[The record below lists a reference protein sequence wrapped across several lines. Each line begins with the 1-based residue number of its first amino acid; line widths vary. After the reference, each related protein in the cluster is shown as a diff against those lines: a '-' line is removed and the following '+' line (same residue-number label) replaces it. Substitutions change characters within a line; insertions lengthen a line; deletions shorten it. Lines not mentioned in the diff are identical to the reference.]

1 MGLNGVP
8 NGQPSVIDPDGR
20 ALAQAPLWKAASVLA
35 SPRLGDGRGTLF
47 TRTGDWPPYLAL
59 LGLAG

>member
-1 MGLNGVP
+1 
-8 NGQPSVIDPDGR
+8 VIDPDGR

-47 TRTGDWPPYLAL
+47 TCTGDGPPNLAL